1 MIIISPAK
9 KLNIFPE
16 NFDSESSNPVFISQ
30 SDQLVSAL
38 KKINIKKLKNL
49 MKISD
54 SLAQLNYQR
63 FADFNTLD
71 NISKPAVFLFSG
83 GTFNGLSIRT
93 FSDDMLSFAQ
103 KKLRILSGLYGLL
116 KPLDEIQ
123 PYRLEMGTNTN
134 NLLGESLYDFWK
146 EKITSSINIELN
158 KSNSNF
164 LFNLSSAEYFDSIDL
179 SVLQGKV
186 INFDFK
192 KRKQNKLVGVGMMIK
207 KYRGKMARFIIS
219 NKIED
224 LNKLKTFNEDGFTF
238 ESFDE
243 STNKLLFISK

>member
-1 MIIISPAK
+1 
-9 KLNIFPE
+9 
-16 NFDSESSNPVFISQ
+16 
-30 SDQLVSAL
+30 
-38 KKINIKKLKNL
+38 

-83 GTFNGLSIRT
+83 ETFNGLSIRT

-146 EKITSSINIELN
+146 EKITSSINIELD

-164 LFNLSSAEYFDSIDL
+164 LFNLSSAEYFDSIDFVRP
-179 SVLQGKV
+179 S
-186 INFDFK
+186 
-192 KRKQNKLVGVGMMIK
+192 R
-207 KYRGKMARFIIS
+207 
-219 NKIED
+219 
-224 LNKLKTFNEDGFTF
+224 
-238 ESFDE
+238 
-243 STNKLLFISK
+243 